1 MALETKDSERRR
13 VRWALICLSLGAALV
28 LAAAGMGMCRGSP
41 APTRQSNLTMASGSM
56 PVEGTQRQKS
66 VARLATLVLLTSST
80 LLLVLLCSYLLI
92 RGSGRRRVELFRK
105 PPPPSD
111 STDVWGMHKLT
122 PDALEAWQDDKE

>member
-1 MALETKDSERRR
+1 
-13 VRWALICLSLGAALV
+13 
-28 LAAAGMGMCRGSP
+28 
-41 APTRQSNLTMASGSM
+41 MASGSM